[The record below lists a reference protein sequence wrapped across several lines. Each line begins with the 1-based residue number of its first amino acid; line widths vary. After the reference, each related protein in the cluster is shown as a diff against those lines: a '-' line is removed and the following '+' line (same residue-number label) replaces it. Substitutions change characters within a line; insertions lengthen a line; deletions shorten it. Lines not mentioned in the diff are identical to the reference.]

1 MVLLKHHHA
10 RWFKY
15 SMFIF
20 SHHNSRVAHKAYG
33 FYHLALFR
41 KKNLLPTGLTEAV
54 IQGQRFFEDFTVLPR
69 EDRGFSHKCVKVV
82 FFPRM
87 FKSEPVQDY
96 IIFNCL
102 KQ

>member
-1 MVLLKHHHA
+1 
-10 RWFKY
+10 
-15 SMFIF
+15 MFIF

-33 FYHLALFR
+33 FYHLALFQMG
-41 KKNLLPTGLTEAV
+41 KNLLPTGLTEAV

-69 EDRGFSHKCVKVV
+69 EDRGFSHEYVKVV

-87 FKSEPVQDY
+87 FKSEPVQEY

-102 KQ
+102 RQ